1 MRRFVFPCRFSFLF
15 GISRR
20 ALLRSADFSAA
31 QESSPPIV
39 TIFFFWFSAAQES
52 GTTIDSLTTVGD
64 EPRRY
69 LSPVNPD
76 FPTSRLAE
84 RSLPRLR

>member
-1 MRRFVFPCRFSFLF
+1 M
-15 GISRR
+15 
-20 ALLRSADFSAA
+20 
-31 QESSPPIV
+31 

-69 LSPVNPD
+69 HSPIHP
-76 FPTSRLAE
+76 PTSRLAD
-84 RSLPRLR
+84 LPIYRITDLPIYQSAPAPI